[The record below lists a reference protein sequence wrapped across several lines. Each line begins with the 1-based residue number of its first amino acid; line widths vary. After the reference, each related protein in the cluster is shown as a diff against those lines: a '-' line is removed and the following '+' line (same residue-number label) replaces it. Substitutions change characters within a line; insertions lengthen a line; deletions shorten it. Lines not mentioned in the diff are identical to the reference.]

1 MVYSVKKDG
10 DFMSKYEGYNESR
23 KKASMKYQKENLEQV
38 RFWVAKGKK
47 DEYKAF
53 AESRGMSLTALI
65 VKLIEDEMKR

>member
-1 MVYSVKKDG
+1 MVDI
-10 DFMSKYEGYNESR
+10 MSKYTGYSETSKN
-23 KKASMKYQKENLEQV
+23 ASMKYNKEKRDNLNINLP
-38 RFWVAKGKK
+38 KGKK

>member
-1 MVYSVKKDG
+1 MVDI
-10 DFMSKYEGYNESR
+10 MSKYEGYNESR

-38 RFWVAKGKK
+38 RFWVQKGKK
-47 DEYKAF
+47 DEYKEF

>member
-1 MVYSVKKDG
+1 
-10 DFMSKYEGYNESR
+10 MSKYEGYNESR

-38 RFWVAKGKK
+38 RFWVQKGKK
-47 DEYKAF
+47 DEYKEF

>member
-1 MVYSVKKDG
+1 
-10 DFMSKYEGYNESR
+10 MSKYEGYNESR